1 MWKKIATKKKGFKM
15 FKDTFA
21 NATSNNLNQM
31 DVFSIIS
38 KRKPKLEAHRPSSLL
53 STLVFVFQF
62 CDVASMV
69 SYI

>member
-1 MWKKIATKKKGFKM
+1 M

-38 KRKPKLEAHRPSSLL
+38 KKNPNLKPILL
-53 STLVFVFQF
+53 QVCFQL
-62 CDVASMV
+62 
-69 SYI
+69 